1 MSTETEFKACE
12 YHTNLISGGII
23 DPDSDAAGEA
33 LLILLSTA
41 DKKVEIQTS
50 VDYLT
55 AAKLNSWYTEATEY
69 DDNKTIINTAISA
82 GENFITNN

>member
-23 DPDSDAAGEA
+23 DPDKDTAGEA
-33 LLILLSTA
+33 LLMALSTA
-41 DKKVEIQTS
+41 DKKVKIQAS

-55 AAKLNSWYTEATEY
+55 AAKLNSWYTEATDY
-69 DDNKTIINTAISA
+69 DANKTTINNAISA
-82 GENFITNN
+82 GTTRISTN

>member
-23 DPDSDAAGEA
+23 DPDADTAGEA
-33 LLILLSTA
+33 LLMALTTA
-41 DKKVEIQTS
+41 EKKVEIQAS
-50 VDYLT
+50 ADYLT

-69 DDNKTIINTAISA
+69 DANKTTINNAISA
-82 GENFITNN
+82 ATTWISAN